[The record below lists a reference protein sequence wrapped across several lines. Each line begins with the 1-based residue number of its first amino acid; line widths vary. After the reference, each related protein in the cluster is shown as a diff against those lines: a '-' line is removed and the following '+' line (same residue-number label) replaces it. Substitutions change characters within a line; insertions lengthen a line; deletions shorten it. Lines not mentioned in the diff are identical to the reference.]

1 MAIDND
7 STGRVSVGECLRTL
21 EPPPDFEPD
30 LHAARAR
37 LRERHG
43 RSSAPVRRVSRLA
56 ALGAV
61 MVVVLALPWTRALA
75 ERVWDRLTVSRIQ
88 IVQISGR
95 DVPID
100 VASMFTFDDRDQRE
114 PVEVP
119 TVEQAARIAGFM
131 PALPSPNTL
140 PGTPRLSV
148 VMAENMWSR
157 PVDVARL
164 RAAVRTAG
172 LADATVPDAWH
183 GARLVVEGGPAV
195 VASYE
200 ERSVEV
206 MQARPFRMNVP
217 AEIPLEEF
225 MRLGF
230 RLFGRSRDD
239 ARSLAHEIA
248 TNPAVVF
255 HFPEHHH
262 VRDLRLRAGRGV
274 VVGDD
279 EGICFFWNTADRL
292 FIVAGPPMRDA
303 DLIALADSFPPA
315 HEE

>member
-1 MAIDND
+1 MATDND
-7 STGRVSVGECLRTL
+7 STDRPSVDECLRAL
-21 EPPPDFEPD
+21 EPSPDFEPD

-43 RSSAPVRRVSRLA
+43 RAGAPARRISRLA
-56 ALGAV
+56 ALGTV
-61 MVVVLALPWTRALA
+61 TIVVLALPWTRAVA
-75 ERVWDRLTVSRIQ
+75 ERVWDRLTVNRIQ

-95 DVPID
+95 DVPGD
-100 VASMFTFDDRDQRE
+100 VASMFTFEDRDAPE

-119 TVEQAARIAGFM
+119 TVERASQLAGFV
-131 PALPSPNTL
+131 PALPSPSAL

-148 VMAENMWSR
+148 LMAERMWTR
-157 PVDVARL
+157 PVDVTRL
-164 RAAVRTAG
+164 RAAVGAAG
-172 LADATVPDAWH
+172 LADTTVPDAWH

-200 ERSVEV
+200 TALVEV

-217 AEIPLEEF
+217 AEVPLEAF
-225 MRLGF
+225 MRIGF

-239 ARSLAHEIA
+239 ARSLAHEIV

-262 VRDLRLRAGRGV
+262 VRDLRLRDGRGV

-279 EGICFFWNTADRL
+279 EGICFFWSSADRL
-292 FIVAGPPMRDA
+292 FIVAAPPMSDA
-303 DLIALADSFPPA
+303 SLIALADSFPPPGP
-315 HEE
+315 